1 MSMAYNRTML
11 ELKYVVASS
20 TRRVSCAYNRTMLEL
35 KCIPV
40 GDKTVVIPTYNRTML
55 ELKFDNYGYVYG
67 LMVL

>member
-1 MSMAYNRTML
+1 MHKGNVFPNMSMAYNRTML

-35 KCIPV
+35 K
-40 GDKTVVIPTYNRTML
+40 
-55 ELKFDNYGYVYG
+55 FDNYGYVYG